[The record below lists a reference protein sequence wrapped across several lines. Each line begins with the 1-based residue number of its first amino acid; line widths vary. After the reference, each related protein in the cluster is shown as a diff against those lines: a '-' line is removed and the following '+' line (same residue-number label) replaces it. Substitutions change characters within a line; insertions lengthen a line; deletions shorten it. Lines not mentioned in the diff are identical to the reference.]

1 MFDKLKNIVYAYIIL
16 VMIKHKVKKIKKRE
30 GK

>member
-1 MFDKLKNIVYAYIIL
+1 MFDKLKNILYTYIIL
-16 VMIKHKVKKIKKRE
+16 VMIKHKVKKSKKRE

>member
-1 MFDKLKNIVYAYIIL
+1 MFDKLKNILYTYIIL
-16 VMIKHKVKKIKKRE
+16 VMIKRKLKKIKKRE

>member
-1 MFDKLKNIVYAYIIL
+1 MFDKLKNIVYTYIIL
-16 VMIKHKVKKIKKRE
+16 VMIKRKVKKIKKRE

>member
-1 MFDKLKNIVYAYIIL
+1 MFDKLKNIGYAYIVLFIVKRKL
-16 VMIKHKVKKIKKRE
+16 KKIKKRE

>member
-1 MFDKLKNIVYAYIIL
+1 MFDKLKNIVYAYIVLFI
-16 VMIKHKVKKIKKRE
+16 IKRKLKKIKKRE